1 MVARNKCGGY
11 WNKTRS
17 TVDSGGLCVTC
28 MISIT
33 NMFSTNRHNHHSSC
47 LTVSY
52 RTQSSQRPETSSC
65 LPKTEAFPSSFRY
78 AREACDGDYHLNI
91 SNSNSMNHQYAL
103 ESLIISSQQNNE
115 KFRDERCC
123 NRIKQDTTISC
134 QGSECLPSSCVEAGC
149 ILKLLKVF
157 FSLHKSYLKCF

>member
-1 MVARNKCGGY
+1 
-11 WNKTRS
+11 
-17 TVDSGGLCVTC
+17 

-47 LTVSY
+47 LTVAY

-91 SNSNSMNHQYAL
+91 SNSNSMNHQYAPV
-103 ESLIISSQQNNE
+103 SLKISSQKNNE
-115 KFRDERCC
+115 HSEMRCVVTVSNNTRQYYARVQNAC
-123 NRIKQDTTISC
+123 LQVVGR
-134 QGSECLPSSCVEAGC
+134 QGAFQNFESF
-149 ILKLLKVF
+149 LL
-157 FSLHKSYLKCF
+157 SPKSYFEEI